1 MCCLMPTIRRASP
14 EPHAG
19 FDLGQTEPH
28 VTVMQCI
35 SRGLSP
41 GSHSSTIMKKTLLAV
56 AALCAMT
63 SGAVMAQQQDGKWQ
77 VRVRAVNLDAANKG
91 AAADAGISVNDK
103 VIPELDISYY
113 FTPNFAAELILTYPQ
128 KHNVR
133 SNGTKIGSL
142 KHLPPTLL
150 AQYHFTNFGAF
161 KPYVGAGINY
171 TRFSDAKLNDGS
183 KIDMDKNS
191 WGGALQVGFDYAL
204 DKNWSLN
211 FDVKKVY
218 IDTTI
223 NGVGKFKVDPLLVGV
238 GVGYRF

>member
-1 MCCLMPTIRRASP
+1 
-14 EPHAG
+14 
-19 FDLGQTEPH
+19 
-28 VTVMQCI
+28 
-35 SRGLSP
+35 
-41 GSHSSTIMKKTLLAV
+41 MKKTLLAV

-63 SGAVMAQQQDGKWQ
+63 SGAAMAQQQDGKWQ
-77 VRVRAVNLDAANKG
+77 VRLRAVNIDAANKG
-91 AAADAGISVNDK
+91 SAADALGLSINDK
-103 VIPELDISYY
+103 VIPEVDISYY

-133 SNGTKIGSL
+133 SSVVGGKIGTL

-171 TRFSDAKLNDGS
+171 TRFSGVKDNGAAGAPWDVKR
-183 KIDMDKNS
+183 NS
-191 WGGALQVGFDYAL
+191 FGGALQVGFDYAL

-218 IDTTI
+218 IDTDVSV
-223 NGVGKFKVDPLLVGV
+223 GGAKVGKFKVDPLLIGV

>member
-1 MCCLMPTIRRASP
+1 M
-14 EPHAG
+14 
-19 FDLGQTEPH
+19 
-28 VTVMQCI
+28 
-35 SRGLSP
+35 
-41 GSHSSTIMKKTLLAV
+41 MKKTLLAV

-63 SGAVMAQQQDGKWQ
+63 SGAAMAQQQDGKWQ
-77 VRVRAVNLDAANKG
+77 VRARAVHLDSANKDSTG
-91 AAADAGISVNDK
+91 LNLSVNDK
-103 VIPELDISYY
+103 WIPEVDISYY

-128 KHNVR
+128 KHSLR
-133 SNGTKIGSL
+133 AGGAKIGTL

-171 TRFSDAKLNDGS
+171 TRFSSVKFDPAVEAALDPSIKN
-183 KIDMDKNS
+183 NS

-204 DKNWSLN
+204 DKNWSIN

-218 IDTTI
+218 IATDVYA
-223 NGVGKFKVDPLLVGV
+223 GSVKAGKFKVDPVLVGV

>member
-1 MCCLMPTIRRASP
+1 
-14 EPHAG
+14 
-19 FDLGQTEPH
+19 
-28 VTVMQCI
+28 MQCI

-41 GSHSSTIMKKTLLAV
+41 DFDSSPIMKKTLLAV
-56 AALCAMT
+56 AALCALT
-63 SGAVMAQQQDGKWQ
+63 SGAAMAQQQDGKWQ
-77 VRVRAVNLDAANKG
+77 VRVRAVHLESDNGG
-91 AAADAGISVNDK
+91 AAGKAGVSINDK

-113 FTPNFAAELILTYPQ
+113 FTPNFAAELVLTYPQ
-128 KHNVR
+128 KHDVKLK
-133 SNGTKIGSL
+133 GVGKIGSL

-171 TRFSDAKLNDGS
+171 TRFSSVDLPAGLDVK
-183 KIDMDKNS
+183 KNS

-223 NGVGKFKVDPLLVGV
+223 NSGIGKFKVDPLLVGV

>member
-1 MCCLMPTIRRASP
+1 
-14 EPHAG
+14 
-19 FDLGQTEPH
+19 
-28 VTVMQCI
+28 
-35 SRGLSP
+35 
-41 GSHSSTIMKKTLLAV
+41 
-56 AALCAMT
+56 
-63 SGAVMAQQQDGKWQ
+63 MAQQQDGKWQ
-77 VRVRAVNLDAANKG
+77 VRVRAVHLESDNGG
-91 AAADAGISVNDK
+91 AAGAAGVSINDK

-113 FTPNFAAELILTYPQ
+113 FTPNFAAELVLTYPQ
-128 KHNVR
+128 KQDVR
-133 SNGTKIGSL
+133 LNGAKIGSL
-142 KHLPPTLL
+142 KHLPPSLM

-171 TRFSDAKLNDGS
+171 TRFSNVDLPGS
-183 KIDMDKNS
+183 LDVKRNS

-223 NGVGKFKVDPLLVGV
+223 NSGIGKFKVDPILVGV